1 MKSRFIKTAK
11 STKCTETEAT
21 KAISLSVLPNRR
33 DAIFSAISLSSI
45 LIIQSASASIP
56 LTLKSNEHASAMA
69 EIGGRMSRPRTSQ
82 RQPRQQQSPP
92 SPESDPA
99 EIKQAIDLYQKARQA
114 SRDADYQ
121 LAYDYYNT
129 LITKYPGLA
138 LSERARVARAI
149 LLYQISID
157 NNNNASSK
165 KQQIS
170 MAIAQLEDEEVS
182 LSGSAEVSAALAA
195 MLWTE
200 RPGQRERAESLWEAS
215 QEFDKRFSD
224 VEWVAREKLWPPRLV
239 DALKKFLSM
248 S

>member
-1 MKSRFIKTAK
+1 
-11 STKCTETEAT
+11 
-21 KAISLSVLPNRR
+21 
-33 DAIFSAISLSSI
+33 
-45 LIIQSASASIP
+45 
-56 LTLKSNEHASAMA
+56 
-69 EIGGRMSRPRTSQ
+69 MSQPRTSQ
-82 RQPRQQQSPP
+82 RQPRQQRQLSPP

-99 EIKQAIDLYQKARQA
+99 QIKQAIDLYQKARQA
-114 SRDADYQ
+114 SQDEDYQ

-157 NNNNASSK
+157 NNNNHNASSK

-224 VEWVAREKLWPPRLV
+224 VEWVVREKLWPPRLV